1 MLTGLHP
8 YDLTGNATDDE
19 IEAAVVSNKPPPLKN
34 SPITAHLSD
43 SAIDIIGKLM
53 CKDETKRITAQ
64 EMLEH
69 PWVKGETAKRSK
81 MADSDKKLSMYRAFK
96 SRIENKVFKDLVDWS
111 DAEDVQD
118 VSKRASLIER
128 SFRAFDPQQKGY
140 ITKQDL
146 RMLTKRSA
154 AKVRDLDDGD
164 AAQLSLSNF
173 SDLLAE
179 NMKNKYWPKHHVV
192 YHEGC
197 WPV

>member
-1 MLTGLHP
+1 M
-8 YDLTGNATDDE
+8 
-19 IEAAVVSNKPPPLKN
+19 SNKPPPLKN

-43 SAIDIIGKLM
+43 SAIDIIEKLM

-69 PWVKGETAKRSK
+69 PWVKGETASRSK

-96 SRIENKVFKDLVDWS
+96 SRIENKVFKDFVDWS
-111 DAEDVQD
+111 DAEDVKD
-118 VSKRASLIER
+118 ISKRASLIER

-154 AKVRDLDDGD
+154 AKVRDIDDGD

-197 WPV
+197 